1 VWFFSGVVARLI
13 PPDEDEGGE
22 QAQLYFHIVYEDGD
36 EEDLTF
42 NELRKVL
49 VTKGKQPA
57 ATVASIPPEVELDD
71 APLEEEPPLTATPSP
86 LSLDDTLNGYQ
97 EIVLTASRNVAMAA
111 AQSETNA

>member
-1 VWFFSGVVARLI
+1 
-13 PPDEDEGGE
+13 
-22 QAQLYFHIVYEDGD
+22 VYEDGD
-36 EEDLTF
+36 EQDLTF